1 MRAIFQKKGKK
12 IFENLV
18 RNLQKKKI
26 KNILKKDMWLG
37 AIIARN
43 KLLEQDLPLVA
54 ASVYSKLLKP
64 YIF

>member
-26 KNILKKDMWLG
+26 KNILKKDMWFG

-64 YIF
+64 SIF